1 MSAVARTLMTVGLV
15 LVALGVLVFIA
26 QRLRLPLGHLPGDV
40 VWRGRHTTVYFPWVT
55 MLVLSAVLTLLLN
68 LLFRR

>member
-1 MSAVARTLMTVGLV
+1 MTSVARILIAAGLL
-15 LVALGVLVFIA
+15 LVILGVLMFIA

-55 MLVLSAVLTLLLN
+55 MLILSAVLTLILK

>member
-1 MSAVARTLMTVGLV
+1 MASAARILITVGLV
-15 LVALGVLVFIA
+15 LVALGVLVFVA

-55 MLVLSAVLTLLLN
+55 MLILSAVLTLILN

>member
-1 MSAVARTLMTVGLV
+1 MAGAARLLITAGVV
-15 LVALGVLVFIA
+15 LVALGVLVIVA

-55 MLVLSAVLTLLLN
+55 MLVLSAILTLILN
-68 LLFRR
+68 LFRR